1 MQKIAFFVSWPILN
15 ALFLKLSLFLE
26 FLDFSPKSSI
36 FVQKFDFGKSLG
48 IFAKKNEAKFDP
60 PYILKSR
67 SVRALKSLRYLY

>member
-36 FVQKFDFGKSLG
+36 FVQKFDFGKSLLR
-48 IFAKKNEAKFDP
+48 IFAKENEAF
-60 PYILKSR
+60 LW
-67 SVRALKSLRYLY
+67 SVTFCQIRPTLHSQK